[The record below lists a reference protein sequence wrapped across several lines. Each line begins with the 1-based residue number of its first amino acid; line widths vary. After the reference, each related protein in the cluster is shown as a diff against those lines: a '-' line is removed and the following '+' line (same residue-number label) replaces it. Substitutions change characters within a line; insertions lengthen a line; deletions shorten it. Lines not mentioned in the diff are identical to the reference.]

1 MDAIYTNNQI
11 IEAATLYASLG
22 WSVIPVAGK
31 IPLGGAGW
39 PARATNDAGEAIC
52 LFEELGGDG
61 VGVLLG
67 RRSGVVDLECDSPE
81 AETQLQELFGGEI
94 PRTPTFQST
103 RGLHRLFRWSDA
115 LPDSEKTKAKFE
127 VGAVEIRVGGG
138 DKAAQTVFPPS
149 NGRAWIIS
157 PEDCELAEI
166 PAAVLVRIATKV
178 AEAKKRASV
187 APVPYVPHD
196 HHGDDQLDVGRWL
209 ARRGVEVLTTDTH
222 GDVRRWFIR
231 CPNIAAHTTPDAVKD
246 CCVTQDQAGKLGGH
260 CFHASCGMSDWQ
272 ALSEA
277 IGRPTYEDY
286 HGERPPILEGAVE
299 AILAAGIAAKS
310 EASEG
315 EDEEIEEETSGEFET
330 GVTFPNECLT
340 PSGLLGE
347 IMAFNLRTALY
358 PQPELALAG
367 AIALVGVV
375 TGRKVTDSWGT
386 RTNVYTLGLGLSGAG
401 KEHARKINKDLLLR
415 SGGEKQIGSERVG
428 SHAGIVTTIHDTP
441 ASLMQLDEM
450 GRLLETMKDPRKS
463 PHLYNCITVLMQ
475 LYSSS
480 SSVWK
485 SDAYADAKKV
495 KTVDQPHLCIY
506 GTATPDSF
514 WHSLSTDNIAEG
526 LIGRLLVFEGRG
538 YEVDLQEPSEFE
550 APADLLE
557 ALRWWQDF
565 RPGGNLS
572 AEHPAPKKV
581 PHTPEAM
588 ERLNGHIRSIN
599 ERRKGEH
606 HLRAAVWSRSGEKV
620 AKLALIHACSRAR
633 CLPETITFADVDW
646 AVRLGNYLT
655 RRLLVG
661 CGEHVSENDVEARAK
676 RVLRLITDKG
686 ITASTLCRRTQW
698 LRSRERDEIL
708 RDLVGAGLV
717 CQDMQDGKRRPTT
730 VFKRKRGSKCQAK
743 SGS

>member
-1 MDAIYTNNQI
+1 MEATNTPAG
-11 IEAATLYASLG
+11 EAAIAYASLG
-22 WSVIPVAGK
+22 WCVIPVMGK
-31 IPLGGAGW
+31 VPQGGAGW
-39 PARATNDAGEAIC
+39 PKLATRDPGEAAV
-52 LFEELGGDG
+52 LFEDWPHDG
-61 VGVLLG
+61 VGVVLG
-67 RRSGVVDLECDSPE
+67 QRSGVIDLECDSPE
-81 AETQLQELFGGEI
+81 AEQQLQELFGGEI
-94 PRTPTFQST
+94 PHTPTFRST
-103 RGLHRLFRWSDA
+103 RGLHRLFRWTDA
-115 LPDSEKTKAKFE
+115 LPPSELEKAKFNL
-127 VGAVEIRVGGG
+127 GAIEFRAGGG

-149 NGRAWIIS
+149 GGRTWLVS
-157 PEDCELAEI
+157 PDDEQPAEI
-166 PAAVLVRIATKV
+166 PATVLVKIATRV
-178 AEAKKRASV
+178 AESKKRAP
-187 APVPYVPHD
+187 APTNYVPHE
-196 HHGDDQLDVGRWL
+196 HHGDESLDVGRWL
-209 ARRGVEVLTTDTH
+209 ARRGVEVLATDAT

-231 CPNIAAHTTPDAVKD
+231 CPRLEAHTTADGVKD
-246 CCVTQDQAGKLGGH
+246 CCVTQDQHGKLGGH

-310 EASEG
+310 EQSEG

-330 GVTFPNECLT
+330 GVTFPSECLS

-538 YEVDLQEPSEFE
+538 YEVDLQEPGEFE

-557 ALRWWQDF
+557 ALRWWNDF

-676 RVLRLITDKG
+676 RVLRLIPDEG
-686 ITASTLCRRTQW
+686 ISSRNLSRRTQW

-717 CQDMQDGKRRPTT
+717 VQELRDGNRRPTT
-730 VFKRKRGSKCQAK
+730 FFKRCRRRQNCHKRPSN
-743 SGS
+743 

>member
-1 MDAIYTNNQI
+1 MDAPYTNNPI
-11 IEAATLYASLG
+11 IEAATFYAGLG
-22 WSVIPVAGK
+22 WYVIPVAGK

-157 PEDCELAEI
+157 PEECELAEI
-166 PAAVLVRIATKV
+166 PASVLVRIATKV
-178 AEAKKRASV
+178 AESKKRASV

-246 CCVTQDQAGKLGGH
+246 CVVTQDQAGKLGGH
-260 CFHASCGMSDWQ
+260 CFHSSCGMGDWQ

-286 HGERPPILEGAVE
+286 HGERPAILEQAV
-299 AILAAGIAAKS
+299 ANILASGLQQQAEPA
-310 EASEG
+310 
-315 EDEEIEEETSGEFET
+315 DEEEEELDEF
-330 GVTFPNECLT
+330 GDLPDATFPADALRV
-340 PSGLLGE
+340 PGLLGE
-347 IMAFNLRTALY
+347 IIAHTLAASMY

-367 AIALVGVV
+367 AIALLGTV
-375 TGRKVTDSWGT
+375 TGRKVTDAYGT
-386 RTNVYTLGLGLSGAG
+386 RTNVYVLGLGKSGTG
-401 KEHARKINKDLLLR
+401 KEQARRVNKDLLLR
-415 SGGEKQIGSERVG
+415 SLGEKLLGSERVG
-428 SHAGIVTTIHDTP
+428 SHAGIVTTVHETP
-441 ASLMQLDEM
+441 ACLMQLDEM
-450 GRLLETMKDPRKS
+450 GRLLETMKDPRKA
-463 PHLYNCITVLMQ
+463 PHLFNCITVLMQ

-480 SSVWK
+480 GTLWK
-485 SDAYADAKKV
+485 ADAYADAKKV

-506 GTATPDSF
+506 GTATPESF

-538 YEVDLQEPSEFE
+538 YEVKACKPTTDLP
-550 APADLLE
+550 PADLLE
-557 ALRWWQDF
+557 AMRWWNEF
-565 RPGGNLS
+565 RPGGNL
-572 AEHPAPKKV
+572 AGEHPQPRKV
-581 PHTPEAM
+581 PHTPEAS
-588 ERLNGHIRSIN
+588 ERFESHIAGIN
-599 ERRKGEH
+599 ERRIKEH
-606 HLRAAVWSRSGEKV
+606 PLRAAVWSRSGEKV
-620 AKLALIHACSRAR
+620 AKLALLHACSRAR
-633 CLPETITFADVDW
+633 CLPETITREDVDW
-646 AVRLGNYLT
+646 GIRLGNWLT
-655 RRLLVG
+655 RRLLSG
-661 CGEHVSENDVEARAK
+661 CADHVSENEVEAKAK
-676 RVLRLITDKG
+676 RVLGLIPASG
-686 ITASTLCRRTQW
+686 ISSRALSRRTQW
-698 LRSRERDEIL
+698 LRSRERDEIV
-708 RDLVGAGLV
+708 RDLIGCGLV
-717 CQDMQDGKRRPTT
+717 VQEQVPSKTRPKMVLKRTSKRRQ
-730 VFKRKRGSKCQAK
+730 V
-743 SGS
+743 